1 MRMSNFVVRDA
12 ILPEL
17 AATTRDEAI
26 REMVKS
32 LHAAGQFLN
41 TDLDDIVKAVIRREC
56 LGSTGIGRGIAI
68 PHSRHASV
76 GQLVGTLAISRGGLP
91 FDSIDGEPVHI
102 LVLLISPQDRPGD
115 HLRALENVVQTMR
128 DDGFVRAVRAAAS
141 RDELWELLNGTR
153 TGW

>member
-1 MRMSNFVVRDA
+1 MRMCNFVVRDA
-12 ILPEL
+12 ILPVL

-26 REMVKS
+26 REMVNS

-41 TDLDDIVKAVIRREC
+41 TDLDDIVKAVVRREN

-76 GQLVGTLAISRGGLP
+76 GQLVGTLAVSKGGVP
-91 FDSIDGEPVHI
+91 FDAIDGEPVHV

-128 DDGFVRAVRAAAS
+128 DDGFVKAIRAAAN
-141 RDELWELLNGTR
+141 RDEIWDLLNGTR
-153 TGW
+153 GGW